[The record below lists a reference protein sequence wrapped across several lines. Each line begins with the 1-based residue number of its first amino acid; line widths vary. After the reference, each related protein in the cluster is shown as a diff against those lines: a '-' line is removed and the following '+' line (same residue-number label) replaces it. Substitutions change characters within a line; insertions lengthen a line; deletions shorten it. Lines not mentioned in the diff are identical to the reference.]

1 MIDPKQITRLS
12 SHTYELP
19 VFQVTENGLEA
30 IEPVIIQ
37 FCKGSK
43 DAPVH
48 PGFITETLIQ
58 LCVDHLESVNEI
70 VPSDYTTGMI
80 THLKTALE
88 IADERIKDRE
98 KRGVLQTYQK

>member
-1 MIDPKQITRLS
+1 MTKQITRLS

-19 VFQVTENGLEA
+19 TFEVTESGLRYFGPTE
-30 IEPVIIQ
+30 IV

-43 DAPVH
+43 DDPVH
-48 PGFITETLIQ
+48 PGLITETLIQ
-58 LCVDHLESVNEI
+58 LLVEHLESVNEI
-70 VPSDYTTGMI
+70 VPSDHTTRMI
-80 THLKTALE
+80 EHLKSALE